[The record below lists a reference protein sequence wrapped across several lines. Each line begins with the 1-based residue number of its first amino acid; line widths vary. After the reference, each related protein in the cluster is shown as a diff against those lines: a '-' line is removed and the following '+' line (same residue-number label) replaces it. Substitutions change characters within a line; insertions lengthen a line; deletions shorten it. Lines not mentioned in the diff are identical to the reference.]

1 MNEVNHEEDDGFV
14 WAQMR
19 MTRLVRLKQP
29 GRVMSTW
36 DQSGIMLEPWPVRRM
51 CESSSSALGPGDPAT
66 CLRTQRA
73 RWRRSLSSLSHGHV
87 AATRGE
93 RGETRAT
100 VFYWG
105 QHLDTINAFYGFEPQ
120 DERHEE
126 YNRWQWPP
134 VPHEEEEVVSP
145 WRLCPGGVQ
154 VPGWRVAAPAGRPAP
169 PPAHQPGHSFSNC
182 CLVPVVTALSAATES
197 QRTSSPGQ
205 NINTEP
211 RPQQRQSQWHHG
223 GLNTP
228 PAGGLAGPPVCEG
241 GRAPGQDPPQQC
253 LLSAAKIQTQ
263 QTCRHEDILPNR
275 GMYNIQHTTSS
286 YAYQKCWMKLFVS
299 NKSPSLVSSYIII
312 GQISFLHHVFCFL
325 SQVHKCT

>member
-1 MNEVNHEEDDGFV
+1 
-14 WAQMR
+14 
-19 MTRLVRLKQP
+19 
-29 GRVMSTW
+29 MSTW

-105 QHLDTINAFYGFEPQ
+105 QHLDTINAFYGSDPQ

-126 YNRWQWPP
+126 YNRWGWPP
-134 VPHEEEEVVSP
+134 VPHEERRRCPRGGCVPGVC
-145 WRLCPGGVQ
+145 RCPGGG
-154 VPGWRVAAPAGRPAP
+154 PGPPARATARTPARPFILQLLLGASGDGAVSGDGESENLISGTEHKYLAPAAAETVSVTPWWPPHSSCWRPPWPPCVWGRPC
-169 PPAHQPGHSFSNC
+169 PGTRSTPTVF
-182 CLVPVVTALSAATES
+182 TLS
-197 QRTSSPGQ
+197 
-205 NINTEP
+205 
-211 RPQQRQSQWHHG
+211 
-223 GLNTP
+223 
-228 PAGGLAGPPVCEG
+228 C
-241 GRAPGQDPPQQC
+241 QDPNTTNM
-253 LLSAAKIQTQ
+253 QTWRYSTKQ
-263 QTCRHEDILPNR
+263 GYVQL
-275 GMYNIQHTTSS
+275 TSS
-286 YAYQKCWMKLFVS
+286 YICQKCWMELIVGI
-299 NKSPSLVSSYIII
+299 NPQAQYAAQLLW